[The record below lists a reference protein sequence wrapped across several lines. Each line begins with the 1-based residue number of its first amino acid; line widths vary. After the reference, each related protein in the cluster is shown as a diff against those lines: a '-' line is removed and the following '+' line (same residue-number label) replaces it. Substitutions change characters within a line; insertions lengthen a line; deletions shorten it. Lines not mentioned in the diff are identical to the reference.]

1 MSEPGCN
8 ELKTKLEWSQLRVTQ
23 LETERESW
31 RNKALLLQ
39 MKVKGLEAE
48 NLQLRERLAR
58 SLPLY
63 DPDEF
68 TAPKGPSSSERDP
81 EDQQ

>member
-1 MSEPGCN
+1 ME
-8 ELKTKLEWSQLRVTQ
+8 ELSYIEIQTRLSWAMLQVSQVKA
-23 LETERESW
+23 ECESW

-39 MKVKGLEAE
+39 MKAAKLEAE
-48 NLQLRERLAR
+48 NLELRQKLAH

-68 TAPKGPSSSERDP
+68 IAAKE
-81 EDQQ
+81 

>member
-8 ELKTKLEWSQLRVTQ
+8 ELKTKLEWSELRVNQ

-31 RNKALLLQ
+31 RNKAQLLQ

-68 TAPKGPSSSERDP
+68 TEPLGPSTSERDP
-81 EDQQ
+81 EDQR